1 MFAGLMEK
9 LIFDS
14 ASVNSA
20 VAVYAEESVSDGSV
34 SSASANA
41 LSSVSVAAAES
52 VAEITEN
59 VGAFRTFFEE
69 LPSKATSFA
78 IKFVFALVIFLLG
91 SWLIKI
97 IRKILKKSMEKAKA
111 DLSIRHFIDSLT
123 KVVLYA
129 LLIIWLA
136 SYFGVE
142 TTSLIALLGSA
153 GVTVALA
160 IQGSLSNLTGGVLIL
175 LLKPFKLGDYI
186 HEDNKGNEGTVKEIG
201 LFYTKLHTIDGRT
214 VVLPNGTL
222 ANTSLIN
229 VNMAPM
235 RQLILSFG
243 ISYSSDIDRAREVL
257 FSVMESEEKI
267 LKDLQKKVY
276 VESLDSSA
284 VTLGIRCFVKNED
297 YFELKW
303 SITEHVKKAF
313 DENKISIPFD
323 QLDVH
328 MIEDK

>member
-1 MFAGLMEK
+1 MISGMIGSL
-9 LIFDS
+9 LYDS
-14 ASVNSA
+14 ASVNNA
-20 VAVYAEESVSDGSV
+20 VAVLTEESASEDSV

-59 VGAFRTFFEE
+59 VSAFRTFFEE

-78 IKFVFALVIFLLG
+78 IKFVFALVIFVIG
-91 SWLIKI
+91 AWFIKI
-97 IRKILKKSMEKAKA
+97 VRKILKKSMEKAKA

-235 RQLILSFG
+235 RQLIL
-243 ISYSSDIDRAREVL
+243 IDKARKVL
-257 FSVMESEEKI
+257 FEVMESEEKV
-267 LKDLQKKVY
+267 LKDIQKKVY
-276 VESLDSSA
+276 VDSLDSSA

-297 YFELKW
+297 YFDLKW

-313 DENKISIPFD
+313 DANDIAIPFD

-328 MIEDK
+328 MMEDK